1 MKISYIQSK
10 IELTKEFYQRPVK
23 LQCIICTE
31 TFDLNTEHNCLLR
44 NNQEFTIKYTQI
56 KN

>member
-1 MKISYIQSK
+1 MQFSYIDESK
-10 IELTKEFYQRPVK
+10 IKSPVK
-23 LQCIICTE
+23 LQCIICTD